1 MKSLTCR
8 ETSILSHGPRTVQ
21 AGARAKS
28 NSVNVRSDQTHTRQ
42 ISFGVCNQRLLSVY
56 SLVLDLFTLHSL
68 PEASRF
74 VADAE
79 AALLEADL
87 LVLVH
92 VGEDG
97 AANRKVQSASVRL
110 PALGVIHTS
119 LTVDPDKPTYA
130 NTSQAEIR
138 DA

>member
-1 MKSLTCR
+1 MLTFHG
-8 ETSILSHGPRTVQ
+8 LSPYHPEPL
-21 AGARAKS
+21 
-28 NSVNVRSDQTHTRQ
+28 QTHTRR
-42 ISFGVCNQRLLSVY
+42 ISFDICNQRFLLVY
-56 SLVLDLFTLHSL
+56 SLVFELVTLHSL

-79 AALLEADL
+79 AALFEADL

-119 LTVDPDKPTYA
+119 LTVDPHKPTYA

-138 DA
+138 TLSVSGVLLQI